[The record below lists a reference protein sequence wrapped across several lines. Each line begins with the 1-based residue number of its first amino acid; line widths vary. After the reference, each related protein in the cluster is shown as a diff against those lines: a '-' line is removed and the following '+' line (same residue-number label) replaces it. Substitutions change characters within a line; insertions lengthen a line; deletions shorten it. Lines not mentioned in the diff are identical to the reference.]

1 MNRLAVLILTK
12 NEEKNIVD
20 CIKNAQQVAD
30 EVVVIDSS
38 STDNTVYL
46 AKQCGAKVAFRAW
59 DDDFSAQ
66 RNFALTQTQ
75 AEWVL
80 YLDADERLT
89 DALVN
94 KIQDIKNGP
103 VDHGYSIKRVNIAF
117 GHEYHYGAF
126 GPDRVT
132 RLFPRTCVRYVGKV
146 HEHPE
151 CSVPIIDL
159 PETMQHY
166 TYDSYAS
173 WWNKAGHYTT
183 IWAKEAADSGKEASA
198 GKAAGH
204 ALLGMFKVYILQG
217 GILEGSMGV
226 IATLQHGMYTAIK
239 YMKLAEYKKN
249 GGE

>member
-1 MNRLAVLILTK
+1 MKRLAVLILTK
-12 NEEKNIVD
+12 NEENNIVD

-30 EVVVIDSS
+30 EVVVIDSG
-38 STDNTVYL
+38 STDRTVAL
-46 AKQCGAKVAFRAW
+46 AQECGAKVAFRAW

-66 RNFALTQTQ
+66 RNFALTQTK

-89 DALVN
+89 DALVK
-94 KIQDIKNGP
+94 KIQNIKNEP
-103 VDHGYSIKRVNIAF
+103 LDHAYSIKRVNIAF
-117 GHEYHYGAF
+117 GHEYHHGAF
-126 GPDRVT
+126 GPDRVS
-132 RLFPRTCVRYVGKV
+132 RLFSRTCVSYFGKV

-151 CSVPIIDL
+151 CSVPIVAL
-159 PETMQHY
+159 SEAMQHY

-183 IWAKEAADSGKEASA
+183 IWAKDAAARGKEATA

-217 GILEGSMGV
+217 GFLEGSMGV
-226 IATLQHGMYTAIK
+226 IATLQHGIYTAMK